1 MIHISCLPSST
12 VALHNTPQHSHES
25 DFMGFMGKKQ
35 NPRGAYALFCHT
47 DFILTCH
54 AKFLILF
61 YMMRSIIHDPTCD
74 PVSDLIHD
82 LVWDPICD
90 LIRSDLVWSS
100 QIQILLAPQTQGHF
114 RLFQYILEITQG
126 HFRSF

>member
-1 MIHISCLPSST
+1 
-12 VALHNTPQHSHES
+12 
-25 DFMGFMGKKQ
+25 
-35 NPRGAYALFCHT
+35 
-47 DFILTCH
+47 
-54 AKFLILF
+54 
-61 YMMRSIIHDPTCD
+61 MMRSIIHDPTCD

-90 LIRSDLVWSS
+90 LIRFDLVWSS